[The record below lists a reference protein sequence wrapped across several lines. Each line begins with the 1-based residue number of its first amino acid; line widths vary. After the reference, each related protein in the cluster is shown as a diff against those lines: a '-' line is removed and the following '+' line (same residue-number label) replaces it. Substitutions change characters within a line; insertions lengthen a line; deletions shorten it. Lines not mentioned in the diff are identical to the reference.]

1 MEALWLDDRENAIMR
16 GAIDTAVQYLREQY
30 TYTKEDYDRKQHL
43 ITEMLRLKDRLLY
56 LYEEEEDNAN
66 NS

>member
-1 MEALWLDDRENAIMR
+1 MNALWLDDRENAIMR
-16 GAIDTAVQYLREQY
+16 GAINTAVQYLKEQY

-56 LYEEEEDNAN
+56 LYEEDDNAS